1 MPDNPQ
7 SDPLIVSTDALP
19 VSERDDLV
27 ARLQAAW
34 KHLPPETQAAARA
47 TLEEGHR
54 ALANYVA
61 NGTPARAPHPDDL
74 RLKSYLTND
83 WDGHLATF
91 AQSLKRACRDTA
103 KGTHRPAM

>member
-1 MPDNPQ
+1 MSDNPQ
-7 SDPLIVSTDALP
+7 SDPPIVSTDALP

-34 KHLPPETQAAARA
+34 KNLPPETQAAARP

-61 NGTPARAPHPDDL
+61 NGTPPAHHTQMTL

-83 WDGHLATF
+83 WDGHLATLE
-91 AQSLKRACRDTA
+91 QSLKRTCRDTA